1 MRGAKEGGGEEE
13 EGSFSLQGGGD
24 AALAEDVLF
33 DEEEEEEEE
42 EDRRGGSSSLRIASF
57 DEEEEE
63 KRRGAGG
70 FFLGEARDRFR
81 RWHDQSVALQELC
94 IVLKLAAPIAGSYLC
109 TMFIQ
114 LVSLFFV
121 GHLGPTEL
129 AAAALGTMY
138 CNALGFSLIIGLLSA
153 LDTLCSQA
161 FGAQSYHRVGLV
173 LQRAIVILML
183 LCIPI
188 AAIWFFA
195 EELLLR
201 AKQDPETSRL
211 AAVYTKTMIPALPCY
226 VLFESLKRY
235 LMAQSIVLPTMLA
248 SILGIVVNF
257 IGNYVLIRIFSIGF
271 IGAPLA
277 LVITYFSVTLAL
289 WLSVYCLSLHRK
301 TWPGFQLSQCFQGWR
316 EMFLLGLPGIV
327 MICAEWWGFEI
338 HALLAGRIGTN
349 ALAAHALVLNTTAL
363 CYMVPLGISLATTV
377 RVGNLVG
384 DLNPTRAS
392 KCARLMIYLTASEAS
407 VVALCLFAA
416 RHVWGYV
423 FSSDDD
429 VVAITAKI
437 LPVVVCF
444 LVRSLCSHI
453 FCLAHWLS
461 LSSFFFN
468 TAKQIDVRWT
478 KRSRRRHSSRSGLA
492 KVRGCCQPR
501 CLLCNRPSR
510 RFSSGLHF
518 GLWRCWFVDGT
529 GPLRHSFLPRL
540 LVVHLV
546 ARLEESHRLWRFE
559 GEIDGRSDKRRKKG
573 RYRWRRGRARET
585 NDENETESG
594 CGRRRRRRTAR
605 IPKNGRR
612 G

>member
-1 MRGAKEGGGEEE
+1 MRGAKDGGVAEEE
-13 EGSFSLQGGGD
+13 AEALQGGED
-24 AALAEDVLF
+24 AALAEDVPF
-33 DEEEEEEEE
+33 DEEEEEEE
-42 EDRRGGSSSLRIASF
+42 RRGGASSASLRIASF
-57 DEEEEE
+57 DEEVEDE
-63 KRRGAGG
+63 KRRGVGG
-70 FFLGEARDRFR
+70 FFLDRFR
-81 RWHDQSVALQELC
+81 RWHDQSVAIQELC

-188 AAIWFFA
+188 AAVWFFA
-195 EELLLR
+195 EELLLL

-257 IGNYVLIRIFSIGF
+257 IGNYVLIRIFSVGF

-277 LVITYFSVTLAL
+277 LVLTYFTVTLAL

-338 HALLAGRIGTN
+338 HALLAGKIGTN

-444 LVRSLCSHI
+444 LMFDGLNAVGGGILRGVGWQKLGAAVNLVAFYAI
-453 FCLAHWLS
+453 GLPAAFLLAFTLD
-461 LSSFFFN
+461 FGV
-468 TAKQIDVRWT
+468 A
-478 KRSRRRHSSRSGLA
+478 
-492 KVRGCCQPR
+492 
-501 CLLCNRPSR
+501 
-510 RFSSGLHF
+510 
-518 GLWRCWFVDGT
+518 GLWMALGLSAILSCLVFLSFIWLLDWKKVTVYGD
-529 GPLRHSFLPRL
+529 LREK
-540 LVVHLV
+540 V
-546 ARLEESHRLWRFE
+546 ATNGERKEEDDQEKRMMKMKQRTDVEE
-559 GEIDGRSDKRRKKG
+559 GEDVELLEFQRTDEEDEATGSEEETKIEQRDKR
-573 RYRWRRGRARET
+573 YRTKE
-585 NDENETESG
+585 
-594 CGRRRRRRTAR
+594 
-605 IPKNGRR
+605 
-612 G
+612 